1 MHWLKTYLKKENLHH
16 AYLLEGG
23 REDVEEL
30 VDFLNIEKIIEK
42 NSSDLSISSHD
53 SLLVEDS
60 WNLRRAQ
67 SENPSVGDKKVFVIS
82 AEIFTDEA
90 QNALLKILEE
100 PSGSSVFF
108 LIARHPNR
116 LFKTVLSRVI
126 YLKKPDGSDSKNL
139 AEGLPAQSG
148 EKFLMMSIADRMDY
162 VGKLVKK
169 YKVKGND
176 NDEIEE
182 ENNLSDENESLDA
195 KSAKRRASHELK
207 NATNLLLNGI
217 EHALSQNL
225 VVQLPNNTSQDL
237 AQKEITDFIPQLWKS
252 RDYLFDQGSSAK
264 MILENIALTAPLTK

>member
-1 MHWLKTYLKKENLHH
+1 MHWLKQYINTCNLHH

-23 REDVEEL
+23 REDVEDL
-30 VDFLNIEKIIEK
+30 VDFLNIENIIEK
-42 NSSDLSISSHD
+42 NSPDLSVSSHD

-108 LIARHPNR
+108 LIARHPDR

-139 AEGLPAQSG
+139 AEG

-169 YKVKGND
+169 YKPASSA
-176 NDEIEE
+176 DEAKDDDEE
-182 ENNLSDENESLDA
+182 TTSESDTEGLDA

-237 AQKEITDFIPQLWKS
+237 AQKEIIDFIPQLWKS

-264 MILENIALTAPLTK
+264 MILEHIALTAPLTK